1 MHTFN
6 VKMIASLS
14 GTLLLIIASMMA
26 LSMGFCFY
34 YDEPWQPLAISAG
47 ITAFCGF
54 LLRIFNR
61 HPNDREVRKRDGFL
75 IVTAGWVSMSIF
87 GCLPYIIS
95 GTIPGF
101 IDALFETV
109 SGFTTTGATILT
121 DIESMP
127 KNLLFWRSMTHWL
140 GGMGIIVLTI
150 AILPLLGVGGMQL
163 FVAESPG
170 VTPDKLHPR
179 ITETAKRLWI
189 VYFALTLIEAG
200 LLKVAGMGYFD
211 AINHAMATMATGGFS
226 TKNASI
232 AAFESPAIHY
242 IITIFMFL
250 AGVNFTLLYFGFS
263 GRLSRMFRDEEFKVY
278 GINMLIFGAVVS
290 AGLVIFHDYAWEPA
304 IRSGFFQV
312 VSIVTTTGFITDNY
326 LLWPNFLSFIIFILL
341 FSGGSTGSTA
351 GGIKIMRFIV
361 LIKNSILE
369 LKRQLHPNAI
379 VPVRFNG
386 HAVPQNITNTVAG
399 FVLIWLLVF
408 FIGSLIMSIIGLD
421 FETSLGSVAATLGN
435 IGPGIGHVG
444 PVDNFASIPWLGKIF
459 LSFLMLLGRLELFTV
474 LLLFMPYFWKNR

>member
-6 VKMIASLS
+6 LKMIASLS
-14 GTLLLIIASMMA
+14 GTLLLIIALMMA

-34 YDEPWQPLAISAG
+34 YDEPWYPLAISSG
-47 ITAFCGF
+47 ITALFGF
-54 LLRIFNR
+54 VLRFTNKN
-61 HPNDREVRKRDGFL
+61 PGSKDVRKRDGFL
-75 IVTAGWVSMSIF
+75 IVTAGWVSMSLF

-95 GTIPGF
+95 GFVPGF
-101 IDALFETV
+101 VDALFETV

-121 DIESMP
+121 DIEAMP

-163 FVAESPG
+163 FVAEAPG

-189 VYFALTLIEAG
+189 IYFALTVIEAV
-200 LLKVAGMGYFD
+200 LLKWAGMTYFD
-211 AINHAMATMATGGFS
+211 AVNHAMATMATGGFS

-232 AAFESPAIHY
+232 AAFDNPAIHY
-242 IITIFMFL
+242 IITLFMFL
-250 AGVNFTLLYFGFS
+250 AGVNFTLLYFGFT
-263 GRLSRMFRDEEFKVY
+263 GKIKKMLSNEELKVY
-278 GINMLIFGAVVS
+278 GINMLIFGLVVS
-290 AGLVIFHDYAWEPA
+290 SGLALFADYHWEHA

-326 LLWPNFLSFIIFILL
+326 LLWPNFLTFLIFILF

-361 LIKNSILE
+361 LIKNSFLE

-386 HAVPQNITNTVAG
+386 NAVPQNITNTVAA

-408 FIGSLIMSIIGLD
+408 FVGSLIMSAIGLD
-421 FETSLGSVAATLGN
+421 FPSALGSVTATLGN
-435 IGPGIGHVG
+435 IGPGIGSVG
-444 PVDNFASIPWLGKIF
+444 PVDNFAAIPTIGKAF
-459 LSFLMLLGRLELFTV
+459 LMFLMLLGRLELFTV
-474 LLLFMPYFWKNR
+474 LILFMPYFWKNR